1 MTDSVNKNQSDGTKM
16 KRKGD
21 VIVVLLKLGN
31 HVNSKIVSKLGTK
44 YCRPLYSLAVC
55 RQLSVTDSIAQNCLQ
70 ITTNILD
77 FSKYA
82 TVRLLTWVQQ
92 SLKCTYNITL
102 RRVRIFGPG
111 FILEGLTL

>member
-1 MTDSVNKNQSDGTKM
+1 M
-16 KRKGD
+16 
-21 VIVVLLKLGN
+21 
-31 HVNSKIVSKLGTK
+31 
-44 YCRPLYSLAVC
+44 
-55 RQLSVTDSIAQNCLQ
+55 
-70 ITTNILD
+70 NILD

-102 RRVRIFGPG
+102 RRVRILGPG